1 MTKITGTKDFDRALA
16 ALASEDW
23 LPTPLLAS
31 AGAGPALGIDL
42 WLKREDCTPVGSF
55 KVRGGLVSMAMAGPA
70 ALERGVYGAS
80 AGNYGL
86 ALAEAGR
93 RRGASVTVVVPQ
105 DANPSKVGRIRRTG
119 ARVIHHGAD
128 FDAAKDHARAAAADA
143 GADFWEDG
151 VIPHM
156 ATGAATIG
164 TELIE
169 TGLDWDFVLVPV
181 GNGSLIK
188 GIAAAFAE
196 RSPRTRVVGLV
207 SSGAPAMASAIAGRP
222 FDPAE
227 PTSTEADGLDVRVP
241 IMPICHEIAD
251 LVADVWVIDEDLL
264 IPAVR
269 SMIDL
274 EQTLAEP
281 SAAITLAACAQRRTE
296 LAGSRAAAIVTG
308 SHLRS
313 SLLGEVARSEGLPL

>member
-1 MTKITGTKDFDRALA
+1 MTALTSGKEFERAVS
-16 ALASEDW
+16 ALSGEKW
-23 LPTPLLAS
+23 LPTPLLSS

-55 KVRGGLVSMAMAGPA
+55 KIRGGLVTMELSGPQA
-70 ALERGVYGAS
+70 AEGGIYGAS

-93 RRGASVTVVVPQ
+93 RRGAQVTIVVPQ
-105 DANPSKVGRIRRTG
+105 EANPSKVHRILRTG
-119 ARVIHHGAD
+119 AHVIHHGSD
-128 FDAAKDHARAAAADA
+128 FDEAKQHARAVAEDA
-143 GADFWEDG
+143 GGQFWEDG
-151 VIPHM
+151 VVPQM
-156 ATGAATIG
+156 ALGAATIG
-164 TELIE
+164 TELIS
-169 TGLDWDFVLVPV
+169 TGIDWDWVLVPV

-188 GIAAAFAE
+188 GIASAFAE

-207 SSGAPAMASAIAGRP
+207 SSGAPAMAKAIAGEP
-222 FDPAE
+222 FDTTE

-241 IMPICHEIAD
+241 IMPICAEIAE
-251 LVADVWVIDEDLL
+251 LVGDIWIIEEDLL

-281 SAAITLAACAQRRTE
+281 SAAITLAACATHRSE
-296 LAGSRAAAIVTG
+296 LAGSRVAAVITG

-313 SLLGEVARSEGLPL
+313 SLLSAVARSEGLPI